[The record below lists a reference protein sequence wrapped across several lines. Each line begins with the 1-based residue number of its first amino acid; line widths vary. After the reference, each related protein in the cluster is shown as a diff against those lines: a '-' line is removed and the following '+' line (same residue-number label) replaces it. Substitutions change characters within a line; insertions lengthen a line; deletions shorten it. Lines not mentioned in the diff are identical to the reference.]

1 MTITLWEE
9 AFGEKDQI
17 HLLNELEVFPSQ
29 SPWPLTD
36 HKEPNGHLQLYYW
49 TLMVSE
55 RLINPTHSNHL
66 FSQMKETQQS
76 LIISVT
82 METEVCSP
90 VQE

>member
-9 AFGEKDQI
+9 AFGEKYQI
-17 HLLNELEVFPSQ
+17 YLLNELEVFPSQ

-36 HKEPNGHLQLYYW
+36 HKEPNGRLQLYYW
-49 TLMVSE
+49 TLVVSE
-55 RLINPTHSNHL
+55 DLINPTHSNHL
-66 FSQMKETQQS
+66 LSQMKETQQS
-76 LIISVT
+76 LTISVT